1 MTVNIDDYKTKGDYY
16 DAWYRDFYDTC
27 HINRKKISALNK
39 MNHDQLLD
47 IIDELYQANEHLW
60 NHLKHILAH
69 MPNRD
74 YLTIAEANRRA
85 KDERSIPRRPRKTPP
100 HPRDYWPRSS
110 TQATKKTDDDSFWDW
125 INPFADF

>member
-16 DAWYRDFYDTC
+16 DAWYQDFYDTR

-60 NHLKHILAH
+60 SHIKHILAH
-69 MPNRD
+69 MPDRD
-74 YLTIAEANRRA
+74 YLTTAEANRRA
-85 KDERSIPRRPRKTPP
+85 KDERSIPQRPRKTPP
-100 HPRDYWPRSS
+100 RPRDCCPS

>member
-1 MTVNIDDYKTKGDYY
+1 MTVNIDDFKTKGDYY
-16 DAWYRDFYDTC
+16 DAWYQDFYDTC

-60 NHLKHILAH
+60 NHLKYILDH
-69 MPNRD
+69 MPDRD
-74 YLTIAEANRRA
+74 YLTTAEVNRQVKVKRISPSA
-85 KDERSIPRRPRKTPP
+85 ES
-100 HPRDYWPRSS
+100 
-110 TQATKKTDDDSFWDW
+110 TKKTDDDSFWDW